1 MEACKGMK
9 FSDILSEMERQ
20 GRKNN
25 APVFRIKKEMK
36 GPFKILI
43 FTMLSSRTRDD
54 KTLEV
59 CKRLFSRYGNAKALS
74 KAKENDIKK
83 LIFGVAFHNQKAG
96 RIIRIAKEVS
106 RKGIPGTFENM
117 VKLPGVGRK
126 TANVVLSSAFGKDAI
141 GVDVHLHR
149 ISNRLGIVNTKKPEQ
164 TERSLMRIFPK
175 TLRKKV
181 NISFVSYG
189 QTICRPVNPKCK
201 ICKLSKI
208 CDYYISYDKS

>member
-1 MEACKGMK
+1 METYKGMK
-9 FSDILSEMERQ
+9 FSNILSEMERQ

-36 GPFKILI
+36 DPFKILI

-59 CKRLFSRYGNAKALS
+59 CKRLFSRYRDAKTLS
-74 KAKENDIKK
+74 RAKEKEIKK

-106 RKGIPGTFENM
+106 EKGIPKTFENM
-117 VKLPGVGRK
+117 IKLPGVGRK
-126 TANVVLSSAFGKDAI
+126 TANVVLASVFGKDTI

-149 ISNRLGIVNTKKPEQ
+149 ISNRLGIVKTKTPEK
-164 TERSLMRIFPK
+164 TEEKLKKVFPK
-175 TLRKKV
+175 RLWKKI

-201 ICKLSKI
+201 ICKLNKI
-208 CDYYISYDKS
+208 CGYYSMRTI